1 MRRCATIAVALA
13 CALAAPAEAQI
24 VPAPGYAALSI
35 STPEVATGGVIA
47 LEDLLLVGQGSFG
60 IGTQS
65 VVRLDAAGTT
75 TIARG
80 FNSIGGM
87 AYDATSD
94 TLFITDNG
102 GEQLGA
108 ATGDTVYALP
118 AARTRSTSA
127 AAETIELLPSG
138 SIPNAGDV
146 ITEPGG
152 TLLVSDA
159 AGGSAGRVFR
169 VDGGTFTPLITGLD
183 YASGLAL
190 APTETTVFV
199 GDVDSTFPYVGS
211 VTEYDLDGGFV
222 RKLVGGLSGAFD
234 QVFDDEN
241 NLLVTGGFAQD
252 FSSTVMRIAP
262 DGTVHELARGFTFT
276 TAIDFSAP
284 TRAAYVVDS
293 GATEIAVICRD
304 TDGDSR
310 CDATDICDDGAECND
325 GNPCTNDSCTMAT
338 RCSFTQVAGCCV
350 EHAQC
355 NDGNPCSGVE
365 RCVDNGCVNEAI
377 GSLEGLACIFEGD
390 LAQTACDGEPV
401 PPRVERLVVRALHAL
416 DRAEPK
422 SRPKKAR
429 RLAKKAARRLKRAGR
444 IARRAPFRTENPI
457 SEECANELGETIEDA
472 REAALATVKPAGQGE
487 QDRLGIILT
496 SDFTNTGA
504 YSTVTLDKPRVVRAD
519 LGETYSDAAGR
530 VFQDR
535 LYVVN
540 RLGQDNLQVI
550 NPATGTSIA
559 ACSIDNGSN
568 PQDIAFA
575 SENKAYISRMEDGIV
590 TIVDPTVSRTC
601 SGFKRGRID
610 LNEFADADGSP
621 ELGRMLIVG
630 ERLYVAALRLDR
642 NRSFVPAAPGLIA
655 VIDTTTDTLVDIDP
669 ETPEIDA
676 IKLAGENPFGLVY
689 DPPSDKI
696 WAWETGRFS
705 VPDDGGIEAIDP
717 TTNRAEGFIA
727 SEVSLGGTVTV
738 VAPYS
743 ATRAFAVVADED
755 FRNRLVAFSPATGEI
770 LDTLREAP
778 SYFPDVAVNDRGEV
792 WLADRTLSAPG
803 IRIFDA
809 ESGRAVAGP
818 IDVGLPPF
826 NILFLR

>member
-1 MRRCATIAVALA
+1 MRRSATIAVALA
-13 CALAAPAEAQI
+13 CALVARAEAQI
-24 VPAPGYAALSI
+24 VPAPGYAAFSI
-35 STPEVATGGVIA
+35 STPEVATGGVVA
-47 LEDLLLVGQGSFG
+47 LEDLLLVGQGSYG
-60 IGTQS
+60 IGTES
-65 VVRLDAAGTT
+65 VVRLDAEGAT
-75 TIARG
+75 TISSG

-102 GEQLGA
+102 GEQAGA
-108 ATGDTVYALP
+108 ATGDTVYALA
-118 AARTRSTSA
+118 AARARSTSA

-138 SIPNAGDV
+138 SIPNAEDV

-169 VDGGTFTPLITGLD
+169 VDGGTFTPLISGLN

-190 APTETTVFV
+190 APAGTTVFV
-199 GDVDSTFPYVGS
+199 GDVDSTFVGS
-211 VTEYDLDGGFV
+211 VTEYDLDGGLV
-222 RKLVGGLSGAFD
+222 QKLVGGLSGAFD

-252 FSSTVMRIAP
+252 FSSTVMRIAA
-262 DGTVHELARGFTFT
+262 DGTVDELAKGFAFT

-284 TRAAYVVDS
+284 ARAAYVVDS
-293 GATEIAVICRD
+293 GATEITVICRD
-304 TDGDSR
+304 TDGDGR
-310 CDATDICDDGAECND
+310 CDAANICADDGDCND
-325 GNPCTNDSCTMAT
+325 GNPCTDDVCNPAG
-338 RCSFTQVAGCCV
+338 RCINQTTG
-350 EHAQC
+350 
-355 NDGNPCSGVE
+355 GV
-365 RCVDNGCVNEAI
+365 
-377 GSLEGLACIFEGD
+377 EGLACVFEGG
-390 LAQTACDGEPV
+390 LAQTACNGEPV
-401 PPRVERLVVRALHAL
+401 PQRVERLVLRALSLL
-416 DRAEPK
+416 DRAEPE

-429 RLAKKAARRLKRAGR
+429 RLARKAARRLKRAGR

-457 SEECANELGETIEDA
+457 SEECADELGGTIEEA
-472 REAALATVKPAGQGE
+472 RKAALATVKPAGQGE

-504 YSTVTLDKPRVVRAD
+504 YSTVTLDKPRVVRPD
-519 LGETYSDAAGR
+519 LGETYSDAVGR
-530 VFQDR
+530 VFQNR
-535 LYVVN
+535 FYVVN
-540 RLGQDNLQVI
+540 RLGQDNLQMI

-575 SENKAYISRMEDGIV
+575 SENKAYVSRMKDGIV
-590 TIVDPTVSRTC
+590 TIVDPTVSSTC

-610 LNEFADADGSP
+610 LNEFSDADGSP

-642 NRSFVPAAPGLIA
+642 NRSFVPAAPGWIA
-655 VIDTTTDTLVDIDP
+655 VIDTTTDTLVDVDP

-696 WAWETGRFS
+696 WVWETGRFS

-727 SEVSLGGTVTV
+727 SEARLGGTVTV

-743 ATRAFAVVADED
+743 ATRAFAVIADED
-755 FRNRLVAFSPATGEI
+755 FQNRLIAFSPVTGEI
-770 LDTLREAP
+770 LETLREAP

>member
-1 MRRCATIAVALA
+1 MKRSATIVLALA
-13 CALAAPAEAQI
+13 YALAAPAEAEI
-24 VPAPGYAALSI
+24 VPAPGYAVLSI
-35 STPEVATGGVIA
+35 STPQIATGGVIA
-47 LEDLLLVGQGSFG
+47 MEDFLLVGQGSYG
-60 IGTQS
+60 PGTQS
-65 VVRLDAAGTT
+65 IVRLDAAGTT

-102 GEQLGA
+102 GDPSKT
-108 ATGDTVYALP
+108 ATGDTIYALQS
-118 AARTRSTSA
+118 ASTRSTSA

-138 SIPNAGDV
+138 SIPYAADV
-146 ITEPGG
+146 ITEPAG
-152 TLLVSDA
+152 TLLVSNA
-159 AGGSAGRVFR
+159 AGGGAGAVFR
-169 VDGGTFTPLITGLD
+169 VNGKTLAPLITGLN
-183 YASGLAL
+183 YAGGLAL
-190 APTETTVFV
+190 APTGTTVFV
-199 GDVDSTFPYVGS
+199 GDVDSSSPPVGS
-211 VTEYDLDGGFV
+211 VTEHDLDGGFV
-222 RKLVGGLSGAFD
+222 KELAAGLTGAFD
-234 QVFDDEN
+234 QVFDDGG
-241 NLLVTGGFAQD
+241 NLLVTTGFTID
-252 FSSTVMRIAP
+252 CSSTLVAIAP
-262 DGTVHELARGFTFT
+262 DGTVSAIATGFCSSS
-276 TAIDFSAP
+276 AIDFSLP
-284 TRAAYVVDS
+284 TKAAYVLDY
-293 GATEIAVICRD
+293 GLREITVICRD

-310 CDATDICDDGAECND
+310 CDAADICGDEGDCND
-325 GNPCTNDSCTMAT
+325 GNPCTDDVCTPAGRCINQAT
-338 RCSFTQVAGCCV
+338 G
-350 EHAQC
+350 
-355 NDGNPCSGVE
+355 GVE
-365 RCVDNGCVNEAI
+365 R
-377 GSLEGLACIFEGD
+377 LACIFEGD
-390 LAQTACDGEPV
+390 LAETACNGEPV
-401 PPRVERLVVRALHAL
+401 PRRVERLVARALSLL
-416 DRAEPK
+416 DRAEPE

-429 RLAKKAARRLKRAGR
+429 RLAKKAARRLKSAGR
-444 IARRAPFRTENPI
+444 IARRAPFRAENPI
-457 SEECANELGETIEDA
+457 SEECANELGGTIEEA
-472 REAALATVKPAGQGE
+472 RKAALATVKPAGQGE

-540 RLGQDNLQVI
+540 RLGQDNLQMI

-575 SENKAYISRMEDGIV
+575 SENKAYVSRMEDGIV

-610 LNEFADADGSP
+610 LNEFSDADGSP

-655 VIDTTTDTLVDIDP
+655 VIDTTTDTLVDVDP

-689 DPPSDKI
+689 DPPGDKI
-696 WAWETGRFS
+696 WVWETGRFS

-727 SEVSLGGTVTV
+727 SEVRLGGTVTV

-743 ATRAFAVVADED
+743 ATRAFAVIADED
-755 FRNRLVAFSPATGEI
+755 FRNRLIAFSPVTGEI

-809 ESGRAVAGP
+809 ESGRAMAGP